1 MTRKHTHDATHEPTN
16 PKLPPIPSEELR
28 LGVMGRKLLKLYYEW
43 IEQGKPMRQDPEP
56 TT

>member
-1 MTRKHTHDATHEPTN
+1 MKATTHDATHEPTN

-28 LGVMGRKLLKLYYEW
+28 LGIMGRKLLRLYYEW